1 MEIIAKLLVYSAF
14 VIYEY
19 KIDFADDDEAILKGI
34 YIYFT
39 QTDIYHLIFFQ
50 FFYFILIF
58 IIINSSVVLMIYY
71 LRPNH
76 MVITDELLVY
86 GNFIFFEEVP
96 NKYYT
101 LIPFVFQIIALIF
114 YLEILELNFWKLNY
128 NTIKNIQAR
137 EGKEIEKDEKDLDLK
152 SAEKNTIELSE
163 QYYTLCK
170 EPENNEEKSED
181 LKSNNSDADVNS
193 LV

>member
-1 MEIIAKLLVYSAF
+1 
-14 VIYEY
+14 
-19 KIDFADDDEAILKGI
+19 
-34 YIYFT
+34 
-39 QTDIYHLIFFQ
+39 
-50 FFYFILIF
+50 
-58 IIINSSVVLMIYY
+58 MIYY

-86 GNFIFFEEVP
+86 GNFSFFEEVP

-114 YLEILELNFWKLNY
+114 YLEILELNSWKLNY

-137 EGKEIEKDEKDLDLK
+137 EGKEIEKDEKDSDLK

-181 LKSNNSDADVNS
+181 LNSNNSDADVNS